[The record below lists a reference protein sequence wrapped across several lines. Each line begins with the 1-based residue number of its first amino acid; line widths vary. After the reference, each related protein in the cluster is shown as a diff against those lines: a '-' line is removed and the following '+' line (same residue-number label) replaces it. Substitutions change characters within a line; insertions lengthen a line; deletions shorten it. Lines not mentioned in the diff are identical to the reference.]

1 MILKKYYAGIIHSND
16 EFSSVVKMLLADRG
30 YVLCLE
36 LCVTMKISRMSFIF
50 GAEKFTSSMSML
62 IAQYESK

>member
-1 MILKKYYAGIIHSND
+1 MIFKKYYAGIIHSND

-50 GAEKFTSSMSML
+50 GAEFTSSMSML